1 MKNIRLRW
9 QGAETPV
16 IIMLSGDVSGPLVPL
31 CSLDTLQRCRRPAAA
46 ALQTL
51 QPDCRSILPLGGQ
64 MGADNT
70 VRHPPQL
77 IQRSSSYQ
85 LGPPEQIKSKT
96 NVDRWKNS
104 IIEHELILFLG
115 SEVEWRCNLQSTYL
129 CLCTIALN

>member
-51 QPDCRSILPLGGQ
+51 QPDCRSVLPLGGQ

-70 VRHPPQL
+70 VRHQTQL
-77 IQRSSSYQ
+77 RGQ
-85 LGPPEQIKSKT
+85 LPFYPA
-96 NVDRWKNS
+96 
-104 IIEHELILFLG
+104 IIII
-115 SEVEWRCNLQSTYL
+115 STWAIRADKVKDK
-129 CLCTIALN
+129 CGQMEEFNH